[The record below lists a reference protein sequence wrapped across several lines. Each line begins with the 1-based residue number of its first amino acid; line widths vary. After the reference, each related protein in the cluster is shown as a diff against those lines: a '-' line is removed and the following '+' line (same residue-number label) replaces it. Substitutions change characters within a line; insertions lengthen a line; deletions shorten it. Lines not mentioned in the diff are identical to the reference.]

1 MKGERMNP
9 KIQKLKSEKE
19 KLLSKKASIDARCD
33 EIDAQVVEL
42 ENLDI
47 IGTVRE
53 MGITPD
59 QLAELLKKIL
69 PLETKTEVMNETE
82 QA

>member
-1 MKGERMNP
+1 MNP

-33 EIDAQVVEL
+33 EIDAQVTEL

-69 PLETKTEVMNETE
+69 PLETKNGGHE
-82 QA
+82 

>member
-1 MKGERMNP
+1 MNP

-53 MGITPD
+53 IGITPD
-59 QLAELLKKIL
+59 QLAELLKKML
-69 PLETKTEVMNETE
+69 PLETKTEVTDETE

>member
-1 MKGERMNP
+1 MNP

-19 KLLSKKASIDARCD
+19 KLLTKKASIEERCD
-33 EIDAQVVEL
+33 QIDAQVMEL

-47 IGTVRE
+47 VGTVRE

-59 QLAELLKKIL
+59 QLAEMLKKML
-69 PLETKTEVMNETE
+69 PLETKTEVTNEAE
-82 QA
+82 

>member
-1 MKGERMNP
+1 MNP

-19 KLLSKKASIDARCD
+19 KLLAKKASIEARCD
-33 EIDAQVVEL
+33 EIDAQVMEL

-47 IGTVRE
+47 VGTVRE

-59 QLAELLKKIL
+59 QLAELLKKL
-69 PLETKTEVMNETE
+69 METPTPTEDRNENE
-82 QA
+82 YA

>member
-1 MKGERMNP
+1 MNP

-19 KLLSKKASIDARCD
+19 KLLAKKASIEERCN
-33 EIDAQVVEL
+33 EIDAQITEL

-59 QLAELLKKIL
+59 QLAELLKKL
-69 PLETKTEVMNETE
+69 METPTPTEDRNENE
-82 QA
+82 

>member
-1 MKGERMNP
+1 MNP

-19 KLLSKKASIDARCD
+19 KLLAKKASIEERCN
-33 EIDAQVVEL
+33 EIDAQITEL

-53 MGITPD
+53 IGITPD
-59 QLAELLKKIL
+59 QLAELLKKL
-69 PLETKTEVMNETE
+69 METPTSTEDRNENE
-82 QA
+82 

>member
-1 MKGERMNP
+1 MNP

-19 KLLSKKASIDARCD
+19 KLLVKKASIEARCD
-33 EIDAQVVEL
+33 EIDAQITEL

-69 PLETKTEVMNETE
+69 STAEKTEVTDETE

>member
-1 MKGERMNP
+1 MNP

-19 KLLSKKASIDARCD
+19 KLLAKKASIEERCN
-33 EIDAQVVEL
+33 EIDAQVTEL

-59 QLAELLKKIL
+59 QLAELLKKML
-69 PLETKTEVMNETE
+69 PLETKTEVRNETE

>member
-1 MKGERMNP
+1 MNP

-19 KLLSKKASIDARCD
+19 KLLAKKASIEARCN
-33 EIDAQVVEL
+33 EIDAQVMEL

-59 QLAELLKKIL
+59 QLSELLKKIMAS
-69 PLETKTEVMNETE
+69 PISEKTEDSNETE
-82 QA
+82 

>member
-1 MKGERMNP
+1 MNP

-19 KLLSKKASIDARCD
+19 KLLAKKASIEERCN
-33 EIDAQVVEL
+33 EIDAQVMEL

-47 IGTVRE
+47 VGTVRE

-59 QLAELLKKIL
+59 QLAELLKKL
-69 PLETKTEVMNETE
+69 METPTPTEDRNENE
-82 QA
+82 YA

>member
-1 MKGERMNP
+1 MNP

-19 KLLSKKASIDARCD
+19 KLLAKKASIDVRCD
-33 EIDAQVVEL
+33 EIDAQITEL

-47 IGTVRE
+47 VGTVRE

-59 QLAELLKKIL
+59 QLAELLKKMMES
-69 PLETKTEVMNETE
+69 PMPSEKTEETNETE
-82 QA
+82 

>member
-1 MKGERMNP
+1 MNP

-19 KLLSKKASIDARCD
+19 KLLSKKASIEARCD

>member
-1 MKGERMNP
+1 MNP

-19 KLLSKKASIDARCD
+19 KLLAKKASIDVRCD
-33 EIDAQVVEL
+33 EIDAQITEL

-47 IGTVRE
+47 VGTVRE

-59 QLAELLKKIL
+59 QLAELLKKL
-69 PLETKTEVMNETE
+69 MESPMPSEKTEETNETE
-82 QA
+82 